1 MYVYIGIFEWQE
13 IRLIPVHAFDMLND
27 IIIIVI
33 LPKHVS
39 NLTWSNLCLKFSSS
53 SKQSIP
59 GITRP
64 PFTRSNSAKSKLVV
78 NSWIML
84 NFFFS
89 QNFKDN
95 RVHHHYPPA
104 PPILNT
110 PAVHLQILKLHQNL
124 ILTEE
129 NLMAEFKVHQSRIKE
144 DQTWLTSY
152 QILRSSHLAW
162 RLSQHWTSHTQVRKK
177 PIATKV

>member
-1 MYVYIGIFEWQE
+1 
-13 IRLIPVHAFDMLND
+13 
-27 IIIIVI
+27 
-33 LPKHVS
+33 
-39 NLTWSNLCLKFSSS
+39 
-53 SKQSIP
+53 
-59 GITRP
+59 
-64 PFTRSNSAKSKLVV
+64 
-78 NSWIML
+78 ML

-177 PIATKV
+177 TNRNKSVKGKKTIKEKRRSLTSTADVKKAGAQTLSERPGVVLEEVKKVVNSVKMPRKIKDTEKIPKLSLKAIQKKN